1 MKLPRVLRAAR
12 QGRSSLSIDDQL
24 STFNAGMR
32 SPGYF
37 DLPDAL
43 RGNVRITGPQTA
55 QFAQIE
61 QAARNGSTR
70 RRG

>member
-12 QGRSSLSIDDQL
+12 QGRSSPSIDAQL

-32 SPGYF
+32 NPGYF

-43 RGNVRITGPQTA
+43 AGNVRITGNQTA
-55 QFAQIE
+55 NFAAIE
-61 QAARNGSTR
+61 QAARNSPR